1 MKTLKPQENSMVYI
15 QSYKYNGSL
24 HRTWSKGYVLNADN
38 HETIVIT
45 YKTWVIESD
54 GRRWFTREPA
64 ICFFYDDRWYNV
76 ISMIRKSGV
85 YFYCNIATPSVF
97 DGEAIKNIDLDLDIK
112 VYPDFHFEILDE
124 DEFDYHQKSMNYD
137 GDIIHISKEATKEL
151 SEAIKR
157 GDYPFQPQKILE
169 LFDEYQY
176 RIKHKPL

>member
-24 HRTWSKGYVLNADN
+24 HRTWSKGFVLKSNE

-64 ICFFYDDRWYNV
+64 ICFFYDNRWYNV
-76 ISMIRKSGV
+76 ISMIRKSGI
-85 YFYCNIATPSVF
+85 YYYCNIATPSLY

-112 VYPDFHFEILDE
+112 VYPDQRFEVLDE
-124 DEFDYHQKSMNYD
+124 DEFEIHKQNMNYD
-137 GDIIHISKEATKEL
+137 DDIINIAQEATRQL
-151 SEAIKR
+151 SEIIKR
-157 GDYPFQPQKILE
+157 QEYPFKHSVILD
-169 LFDEYQY
+169 LFDEYLDKSNTKTQ
-176 RIKHKPL
+176 

>member
-1 MKTLKPQENSMVYI
+1 MKKLKPQEKSMVYI

-24 HRTWSKGYVLNADN
+24 HRTWSKGYVLKADE

-85 YFYCNIATPSVF
+85 YYYCNIATPSIF

-112 VYPDFHFEILDE
+112 VYPDFHFDILDE
-124 DEFDYHQKSMNYD
+124 DEFEQHQISMNYD
-137 GDIIHISKEATKEL
+137 EDIIHISKEATKEL
-151 SEAIKR
+151 SEIIKKAEF
-157 GDYPFQPQKILE
+157 PFNHEKILD
-169 LFDEYQY
+169 LFDEYQQQ
-176 RIKHKPL
+176 IAQKPL